1 MNATKLITVA
11 VSAAALVALAL
22 GWPESLSD
30 SPLAGS
36 QSTWVPWLS
45 TLVAGLLV
53 LRILLWAGYRPVAPI
68 DDDTELPTLTVVIP
82 AFNEGP
88 GVRRSI
94 ESVLASD
101 YPADKLRVIV
111 VNDGSS
117 DDTGVHIDAAAAASS
132 GRALA
137 IHLPTNAGKRHA
149 VFRGLDQATSALVA
163 TVDSDSTVPPE
174 SLRALVAPIVRQPG
188 TSAVAGKVLVANRRA
203 SLISRMLGVRY
214 ILGFDFIRAYQS
226 QLRTVWCCPGALQC
240 YRRETIAP
248 HLRRWR
254 DQRFLG
260 AACTNGDDH
269 AMTNLVLSLGHDSR
283 YQSSAEVHTLVP
295 TRYKKL
301 CRMYTRWGRSATR
314 EGLRA
319 LRFTPRR
326 TAALG
331 PVLGPLMALDAL
343 MQPLTVFARGVG
355 FFLGLWLVATAPLTF
370 VLLALGTTIVAWI
383 YALLYLRS
391 DWSSEM
397 LYGVLYAWFA
407 LFALPWV
414 QPWATLTVRS
424 NRWMTRG

>member
-326 TAALG
+326 TAELG

-370 VLLALGTTIVAWI
+370 VSLALGTTIVAWI